1 MYIEDLL
8 KADPKNLKSIYKIMY
23 IKRRVNMLKERMDIL
38 QQASVISQ
46 EVSDYVK
53 QVIDLLEPSFSEKES
68 VMEMFTT
75 HLAMATQR
83 ILNQDEVE
91 QLDDCIWNDVLKSPC
106 YDFAEQTF
114 KMIENL
120 APCKF
125 PEGEKRFLMMHLCN
139 LHQ

>member
-1 MYIEDLL
+1 
-8 KADPKNLKSIYKIMY
+8 
-23 IKRRVNMLKERMDIL
+23 MLKERMDIL

-68 VMEMFTT
+68 RMEMFTT

-83 ILNQDEVE
+83 IINQDEVE
-91 QLDDCIWNDVLKSPC
+91 QLDEAIWNDVLKSPC
-106 YDFAEQTF
+106 YDLAEQTF
-114 KMIENL
+114 ITIEEM